1 MSAAGTEVA
10 AAVADAHR
18 REWAFVL
25 AATARVAPD
34 LGTAEECVQD
44 AYASAL
50 RVWGERGIPSNTGAW
65 LTTAARNR
73 ALDLRRRGA
82 TAERA
87 LADLYVEPDSTRPEG
102 AEFGDDRLRL
112 IFTCCHP
119 ALSPDARI
127 ALTLRMVGGLTTTEV
142 ARAFLVSEP
151 AMAARI
157 TRAKKKIA
165 AAHVP
170 YRVPDD
176 EDLPERLDGVLDVV
190 HLIFATGHSAPAGA
204 ELIRRSLTERA
215 RDLAIMLRLLLPNE
229 SEVAGLLA
237 LILLTDARREART
250 DAAGQPVLLED
261 QDRTRWDAR
270 SIRDGLT
277 MLQTA
282 MRLERPGRFTLMAAI
297 AAVHDRAGSWGFT
310 DWRRIRELYDEL
322 LDVWPSP
329 VVALNRAIA
338 VGFAEGFEQGLELL
352 DELRAEPALA
362 GYGYLEAARADFL
375 ARLARPDEAVAAYEE
390 AILLTGNDAERSLLE
405 RKRRAVRTTDTVSS
419 AAGTRPRP
427 R

>member
-1 MSAAGTEVA
+1 
-10 AAVADAHR
+10 
-18 REWAFVL
+18 
-25 AATARVAPD
+25 
-34 LGTAEECVQD
+34 
-44 AYASAL
+44 
-50 RVWGERGIPSNTGAW
+50 
-65 LTTAARNR
+65 
-73 ALDLRRRGA
+73 
-82 TAERA
+82 
-87 LADLYVEPDSTRPEG
+87 
-102 AEFGDDRLRL
+102 
-112 IFTCCHP
+112 
-119 ALSPDARI
+119 
-127 ALTLRMVGGLTTTEV
+127 MVGGLTTAEV

-151 AMAARI
+151 TMAARI

-190 HLIFATGHSAPAGA
+190 HLIFTTGHSAPAGA

-215 RDLAIMLRLLLPNE
+215 RDLAIMLRLLLPHE
-229 SEVAGLLA
+229 AEVAGLLA

-250 DAAGQPVLLED
+250 DAAGEPVLLED
-261 QDRTRWDAR
+261 QDRKRWDAR

-282 MRLERPGRFTLMAAI
+282 MRLERPGRFTLIAAI
-297 AAVHDRAGSWGFT
+297 AAVHDRAASWGCT
-310 DWRRIRELYDEL
+310 DWRGIRELYDEL

-405 RKRRAVRTTDTVSS
+405 RKRRAVRTADTVSS